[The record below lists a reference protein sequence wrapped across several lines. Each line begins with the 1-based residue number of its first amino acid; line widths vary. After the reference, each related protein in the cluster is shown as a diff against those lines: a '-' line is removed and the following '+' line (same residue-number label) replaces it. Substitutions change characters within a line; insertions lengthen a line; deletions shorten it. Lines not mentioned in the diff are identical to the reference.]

1 MQGSAA
7 EFSRLALRAVCQ
19 RPPSEWVKLFKK
31 EEKEAD
37 HGFGATGKKGEK
49 EMWEMMSYRV
59 IYLIC
64 RRKFWTPFL
73 G

>member
-19 RPPSEWVKLFKK
+19 KPPTEWVNLFEK

-37 HGFGATGKKGEK
+37 HGFGATGKKGAK
-49 EMWEMMSYRV
+49 EMWEMMSNRG

-64 RRKFWTPFL
+64 RRKFWTPFP